1 MNPSNVITTFICELS
16 FEKNLTFDWIGE
28 TNSHSAFLFWKK
40 LTLVSKLPW
49 KTSLWSFFTVWSSPP
64 NIHRSQHDSFMS
76 AGMFLVDY
84 EQPLCRLIRHTC
96 AKNGQE
102 VKKGRTK
109 SLGEKHS
116 FSRALL
122 TPIRRR
128 PFFSHSYFSRHAGR
142 TKRRTGCQ

>member
-28 TNSHSAFLFWKK
+28 RNSHSAFLFWKK
-40 LTLVSKLPW
+40 LNLVSKVPW

-84 EQPLCRLIRHTC
+84 EQPLCRLIRRAC
-96 AKNGQE
+96 AKNGRE
-102 VKKGRTK
+102 VKKVARNLWARSTLK
-109 SLGEKHS
+109 
-116 FSRALL
+116 SRA
-122 TPIRRR
+122 
-128 PFFSHSYFSRHAGR
+128 SHSHTATAIFISLFSRHAGW
-142 TKRRTGCQ
+142 TKRRTGCP